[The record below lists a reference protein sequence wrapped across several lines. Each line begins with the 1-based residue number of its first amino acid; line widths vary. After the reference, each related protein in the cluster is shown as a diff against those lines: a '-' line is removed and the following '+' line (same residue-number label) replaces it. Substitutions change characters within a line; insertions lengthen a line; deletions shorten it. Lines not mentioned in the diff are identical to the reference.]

1 MSHSSNSLDADVR
14 LSIDRLEVIEL
25 VYDLSNINQ
34 NRFQVARA
42 GARGQP
48 YLCAHLKLEIR
59 LETHL
64 EFKVIFEGRE
74 LGNVVANYD

>member
-1 MSHSSNSLDADVR
+1 MRS
-14 LSIDRLEVIEL
+14 SIDRMRVIAL
-25 VYDLSNINQ
+25 VYDLSLIPQ
-34 NRFQVARA
+34 NRFQIVRA

-64 EFKVIFEGRE
+64 EFKIMFGEEE

>member
-1 MSHSSNSLDADVR
+1 MK
-14 LSIDRLEVIEL
+14 VIEL
-25 VYDLSNINQ
+25 VYDLSPIPQ
-34 NRFQVARA
+34 NKFQIIRA
-42 GARGQP
+42 GSRGQP

-64 EFKVIFEGRE
+64 EFKILFGEEE